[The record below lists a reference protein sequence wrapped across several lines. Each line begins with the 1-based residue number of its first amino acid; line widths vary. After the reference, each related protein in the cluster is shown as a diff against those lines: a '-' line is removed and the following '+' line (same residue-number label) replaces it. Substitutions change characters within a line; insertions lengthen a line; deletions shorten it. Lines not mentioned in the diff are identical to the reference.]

1 MRKLIVTLTLLSL
14 FILGAAVNSFA
25 ADYYYITPSPYLER
39 HHVYV
44 QPDTSVNFVEQ
55 NAYRNRYYYT
65 VPSSGVNEYYYVEPE
80 RDVHY
85 YYHDNDDDHH
95 FIKFELF

>member
-1 MRKLIVTLTLLSL
+1 MRKLIMTLTLLGS
-14 FILGAAVNSFA
+14 FVLGAAVNSFA
-25 ADYYYITPSPYLER
+25 ADYYYITPSPYSER

-55 NAYRNRYYYT
+55 NAYRNRYYY
-65 VPSSGVNEYYYVEPE
+65 VAPSTGEYYYVEPE

>member
-1 MRKLIVTLTLLSL
+1 MRKLIMTLTLFSL
-14 FILGAAVNSFA
+14 FILGAAVNSIA
-25 ADYYYITPSPYLER
+25 ADYYYITPSPYSER

-55 NAYRNRYYYT
+55 NAYRNRYYY
-65 VPSSGVNEYYYVEPE
+65 VAPSTGEYYYVEPE

-85 YYHDNDDDHH
+85 YYHDHDDDHH

>member
-1 MRKLIVTLTLLSL
+1 MRKLIMTLTLLGS
-14 FILGAAVNSFA
+14 FVLGAAVNSFA

-55 NAYRNRYYYT
+55 NAYRNRYYY
-65 VPSSGVNEYYYVEPE
+65 VAPSTGEYYYVEPE